1 MKSSIGEYFCTISAK
16 GINNELANYMT
27 TLFDFGFGPLVLS
40 GAMGING
47 LLNTDVNET
56 LKRLTELEA
65 ELLNIVEQEKTTI
78 LDLYKSIA
86 IG

>member
-1 MKSSIGEYFCTISAK
+1 
-16 GINNELANYMT
+16 
-27 TLFDFGFGPLVLS
+27 
-40 GAMGING
+40 MGVNG
-47 LLNTDVNET
+47 LTTDVNET

-65 ELLNIVEQEKTTI
+65 ELLNILDRDKTTI

>member
-1 MKSSIGEYFCTISAK
+1 M
-16 GINNELANYMT
+16 ANYMT
-27 TLFDFGFGPLVLS
+27 TLFDFGFAPLVLS
-40 GAMGING
+40 GAMGVNG
-47 LLNTDVNET
+47 LTTDVNET

-65 ELLNIVEQEKTTI
+65 ELLNILDRDKTTI